1 MTRKTEV
8 EVLTA
13 KAASDNDALGFGD
26 DFRLQG
32 LLVSASCREE
42 WELAIRAEVD
52 WIDLKN
58 PLRGPLGR
66 PDFEVSSQFVEQMK
80 TRSNRPWSI
89 AGGELSAWSHEVDG
103 EFCRLLGGQGYI
115 KWALAGCR
123 KDANWQEKLKTCL
136 EPLPSTQQAILVHY
150 ADYREC
156 NAPDWDSVLEVARE
170 HQMRYVLID
179 TALKDGRGLLDHLSP
194 PALQHCVKQARV
206 SGIGIAIAGSLRSD
220 QLSVGAD
227 VGAEWVGVRGAVC
240 SGPDRTAPFCF
251 EKLERAVA
259 IVRNCCP
266 KGTRRES
273 IHVLR

>member
-1 MTRKTEV
+1 VTKKTET

-13 KAASDNDALGFGD
+13 KAASDNDARGFGD

-32 LLVSASCREE
+32 LLVSVSCPGE

-66 PDFEVSSQFVEQMK
+66 PDFEVASQFAERMK
-80 TRSNRPWSI
+80 TRSDRPWSI
-89 AGGELSAWSHEVDG
+89 AGGELSAWSNEADG
-103 EFCRLLGGQGYI
+103 DFYRLLGTQGYI

-123 KDANWQEKLKTCL
+123 NDAPWRRKLKTCL
-136 EPLPSTQQAILVHY
+136 GSLSSSQQAILVHY

-156 NAPDWDSVLEVARE
+156 NAPDWESVLEVARE

-179 TALKDGRGLLDHLSP
+179 TALKDGRGLLDHF
-194 PALQHCVKQARV
+194 ALKALRECVEEARGH
-206 SGIGIAIAGSLRSD
+206 GIGVAIAGSLRLD
-220 QLSVGAD
+220 QLTVAAD
-227 VGAEWVGVRGAVC
+227 VGAQWVGVRGAVC
-240 SGPDRTAPFCF
+240 SDSDRTSPFCL

-259 IVRNCCP
+259 IVRGCCP